1 MGNRVHVWTVD
12 QTSDIDLCAES
23 GVDAIISN
31 RPKAVLARLGRDGTA
46 PAAAARP
53 GVVEL
58 NPDSP

>member
-12 QTSDIDLCAES
+12 QPSDIDLCVEL

-31 RPKAVLARLGRDGTA
+31 RPKAVLARLGRDGTTA
-46 PAAAARP
+46 SAATHRSAVGP
-53 GVVEL
+53 

>member
-12 QTSDIDLCAES
+12 QPSDIDLCVEL

-31 RPKAVLARLGRDGTA
+31 RPKAVLARLGRDGAAAT
-46 PAAAARP
+46 AAARH
-53 GVVEL
+53 GVIGL